1 MNIIRKGL
9 TGFDLKY
16 LSLIFMV
23 MDHIH
28 YLFQFTGKV
37 PIWFSWVGRM
47 AAPLFLFCFIEG
59 FFHTHDRKKYFLKIY
74 VIAVIM
80 GLIHFGLYNVL
91 SFAKRGDGFIPE
103 NAMLSSFAIL
113 FVVLQGIEWIKSKNY
128 VKGIIAVVVPIILP
142 YILALS
148 IYQSGNSTIS
158 FFANMINFS
167 ILPLH
172 TSIADGGTA
181 TLLEG
186 LVLYALSH
194 FKNKNIRVYG
204 YGAFILLRN
213 FGLMILLHVP
223 FTFDNLFF
231 YAYEWMSVFSIAFML
246 LYNGKRGHGN
256 GKFFYYF
263 YPLHVYVLYG
273 LSILIYTVT
282 R

>member
-1 MNIIRKGL
+1 M
-9 TGFDLKY
+9 
-16 LSLIFMV
+16 
-23 MDHIH
+23 
-28 YLFQFTGKV
+28 
-37 PIWFSWVGRM
+37 PIWFSWAGRL

-80 GLIHFGLYNVL
+80 GLIQFGLYNVL

-113 FVVLQGIEWIKSKNY
+113 FVVLQGIEWIKTKKY
-128 VKGIIAVVVPIILP
+128 FIGITAVVFPILLP
-142 YILALS
+142 YILELAF
-148 IYQSGNSTIS
+148 YQPAVSAGKSTTL

-167 ILPLH
+167 VLPLH
-172 TSIADGGTA
+172 TRINDGGIL

-186 LVLYALSH
+186 LVIYALSH
-194 FKNKNIRVYG
+194 FKNKRIRVYG
-204 YGAFILLRN
+204 YGAFVLLWN
-213 FGLMILLHVP
+213 FGLMMLFNVP
-223 FTFDNLFF
+223 ITFDNLFF
-231 YAYEWMSVFSIAFML
+231 YAYEWMSVFSIVFML

-256 GKFFYYF
+256 GKFFYNF

-273 LSILIYTVT
+273 LSILIYAVN